1 MNINEMA
8 NQYLKEGNRSMI
20 VQIKWEDLTED
31 KQREIE
37 QEFIQKRLGDIDE
50 IDYEGENGYLGE
62 IEIFSI

>member
-8 NQYLKEGNRSMI
+8 NQYLKEGNRSMT
-20 VQIKWEDLTED
+20 VQIKWEDLTEE

>member
-8 NQYLKEGNRSMI
+8 NKYLKEGNRSMT